1 MQPASNLREM
11 SFSEELVGQLAYRG
25 IKLRPGQEDFIR
37 YVDLNPLQPV
47 FNGVLPTGY
56 GKSKTAECACH
67 ILKRQGRANRFLFIV
82 PTDTQRTQYIEGI
95 GSDVLSMGLDLKLLK
110 HETDEGVE
118 YSVPMIID
126 HTSRVLRAHRNNL
139 CEVYVT
145 TVQSITANQGFY
157 LDLMSSGR
165 WCVFGDEYQKLNKE
179 DGAKWGKAVD
189 DLPCSVMLG
198 LTATPVRTDKKQTV
212 FSNKDP
218 DVIVTFEEAYQQEA
232 IRGVVAHIEHYFVD
246 IETDGGVER
255 VTTENI
261 DNYDLSKELRFTS
274 KYQASIFA
282 SAYSCLAQ
290 KNLKHHAQHQML
302 VFAMTVSHAKSISET
317 LNAMFGA
324 GFSNWVGVGD
334 NGRPDKENK
343 DILKKYKENR
353 LPCLVQVD
361 IAGEGFDNPRS
372 SVLVFL
378 HLLRKAT
385 VKAIQ
390 QAGRG
395 VRRNYGIRLFK
406 DDVCDIFAS
415 PDTEM
420 SELAVEL
427 ARRTLDSTNVG
438 AEKSSGT
445 SGVDG
450 IDGSGRLPPIY
461 GIPPFDSQ
469 IADLEF
475 DRSEVVSKI
484 SQAEI
489 DGFRSRVEKEEG
501 DASRFITDD
510 RLRQIL
516 ADHLMEQ
523 VKRANAIGGQHDCA
537 EIKVAEAEKILAGNA
552 LRQRFGH
559 SIPKTAWGDAYKAIR
574 RAWKKHANMGHSDML
589 EDDFRR
595 KHAWLVSINENLSQT
610 REVPVWLQL

>member
-1 MQPASNLREM
+1 MQSTSNLREM
-11 SFSEELVGQLAYRG
+11 SLSEELVGQLAYRG

-37 YVDLNPLQPV
+37 YVDLNPSQPV

-56 GKSKTAECACH
+56 GKSKTAECVCH
-67 ILKRQGRANRFLFIV
+67 ILKKQGRANRFLFIV

-95 GSDVLSMGLDLKLLK
+95 GSDVLEMDLDLKLLK
-110 HETDEGVE
+110 HETDDGIE
-118 YSVPMIID
+118 YAVPMIVD

-145 TVQSITANQGFY
+145 TVQSITANHGFY
-157 LDLMSSGR
+157 LDLMASGR

-198 LTATPVRTDKKQTV
+198 LTATPVRTDKKETV
-212 FSNKDP
+212 FSNKEP
-218 DVIVTFEEAYQQEA
+218 DVIVTFEAAYQQQA

-246 IETDGGVER
+246 VETDSGVER
-255 VTTENI
+255 ITTENI
-261 DNYDLSKELRFTS
+261 EDYDLSKELRFTS
-274 KYQASIFA
+274 KYQASILA
-282 SAYSCLAQ
+282 SAYACMAE
-290 KNLKHHAQHQML
+290 KNLRHNAQHQML
-302 VFAMTVSHAKSISET
+302 VFAMTVSHARNISET
-317 LNAMFGA
+317 LNAMFGS
-324 GFSNWVGVGD
+324 GFSSWVGVGD
-334 NGRPDKENK
+334 NGRPDKENR
-343 DILKKYKENR
+343 DILKKYKSNQ

-378 HLLRKAT
+378 HLLKKAT

-395 VRRNYGIRLFK
+395 IRRNYGIHRFE
-406 DDVCDIFAS
+406 DDICDMFAS

-420 SELAVEL
+420 AELAVDL
-427 ARRTLDSTNVG
+427 ARRTLDATDIGNSSKG
-438 AEKSSGT
+438 KEGGDRKSP
-445 SGVDG
+445 V
-450 IDGSGRLPPIY
+450 Y
-461 GIPPFDSQ
+461 GIPPFDSL
-469 IADLEF
+469 IKDSEF

-484 SQAEI
+484 TQAEI
-489 DGFRSRVEKEEG
+489 DGFRKRVEKEEG
-501 DASRFITDD
+501 SASRFITDD

-516 ADHLMEQ
+516 ADHAMEQ
-523 VKRANAIGGQHDCA
+523 IKRAHAISGSHDNAQTRV
-537 EIKVAEAEKILAGNA
+537 EEAEKILAGNA
-552 LRQRFGH
+552 LRLRFGQ
-559 SIPKTAWGDAYKAIR
+559 SIPKSAWGDAYKSIR

-589 EDDFRR
+589 DEDFRR
-595 KHAWLVSINENLSQT
+595 KHAWLVSINDGISKT